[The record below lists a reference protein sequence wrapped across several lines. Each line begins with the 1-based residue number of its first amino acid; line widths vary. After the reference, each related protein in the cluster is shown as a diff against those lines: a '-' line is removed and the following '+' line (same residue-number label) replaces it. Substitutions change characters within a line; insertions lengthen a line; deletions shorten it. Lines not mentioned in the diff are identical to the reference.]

1 MDVELEV
8 FSQRAQRVCK
18 PSLVVISQVSKSIF
32 GNWSNSL
39 PGCSFEGDY
48 DGKGQEEAPGTVP
61 FLKVVN

>member
-32 GNWSNSL
+32 GNWSNSHFL
-39 PGCSFEGDY
+39 AVHLRVIMMGRAKRKPLELS
-48 DGKGQEEAPGTVP
+48 P
-61 FLKVVN
+61 F